1 MSPPGDE
8 VGLPPAPPHKPAPYP
23 SPPKRGKLNDVTT
36 HPHPGTPGHPVNP
49 ALLRR
54 LWPATPRQALRET
67 AWLAITGPLP
77 LLSVVLL
84 LAGTA
89 VGIALTPVLAG
100 FLILTAV
107 LRGARV
113 FTGLHRRLAT
123 KLLGISLPPP
133 PRTDLNPG
141 LWNWLTA
148 RLGDRTAWRSVAYL
162 LVRLPFGLLA
172 MIGAGALGFFGLASF
187 TYPLTW
193 LLETRPGHRLPV
205 FNIGSFS
212 WLGSLGWCLLGIA
225 VLTVWPAVVHLL
237 TGIDR
242 LLLRT
247 LTADP
252 GLRERVRFL
261 EETRATALDEAA
273 EQLRRIERD
282 LHDGAQ
288 AQLVAMAMK
297 LGLAKEELAADSV
310 NLDQIRTLVDTAHSN
325 AKQALIELRD
335 LARGIHP
342 AALDKGLSLAL
353 STLASSAD
361 FSATVAV
368 ELSRRPPPSLE
379 TIVYFAAAELMTNAS
394 KHGAGRC
401 TVLVED
407 REDVLRLTVVDHGP
421 GGAAVIPGGGLSGIA
436 ERLRPADGELTVSS
450 PNGGPTVVTATLP
463 LPR

>member
-1 MSPPGDE
+1 M
-8 VGLPPAPPHKPAPYP
+8 
-23 SPPKRGKLNDVTT
+23 T
-36 HPHPGTPGHPVNP
+36 
-49 ALLRR
+49 LRH
-54 LWPATPRQALRET
+54 LWPATARQTLAEAT
-67 AWLAITGPLP
+67 WLATTGLLP
-77 LLSVVLL
+77 LLSVLIL

-89 VGIALTPVLAG
+89 LGLALTPLLLG
-100 FLILTAV
+100 IGILTTV
-107 LRGARV
+107 LRLAKLFGA
-113 FTGLHRRLAT
+113 LHRRLAA
-123 KLLGISLPPP
+123 KLLDLPLPPP
-133 PRTDLNPG
+133 PKPDLKPG

-148 RLGDRTAWRSVAYL
+148 RLGDRAAWRSVAYL
-162 LVRLPFGLLA
+162 LVRLPAALLA
-172 MIGAGALGFFGLASF
+172 LLGAGALGFYGLASF

-193 LLETRPGHRLPV
+193 LLETRPGHGLPV
-205 FNIGSFS
+205 FNVQSDNWIGS
-212 WLGSLGWCLLGIA
+212 LVWCISGILILA
-225 VLTVWPAVVHLL
+225 AWPAVIHL
-237 TGIDR
+237 IASADR

-247 LTADP
+247 LAADP

-261 EETRATALDEAA
+261 EETRATALDDAA

-297 LGLAKEELAADSV
+297 LGLAKEELATDSV
-310 NLDQIRTLVDTAHSN
+310 DLDQIRTLVDAAHSN
-325 AKQALIELRD
+325 AKQALTELRD

-342 AALDKGLSLAL
+342 AALDKGLGLAL

-361 FSATVAV
+361 FSATVTV

-394 KHGAGRC
+394 KHGTGRC

-407 REDVLRLTVVDHGP
+407 REAVLRLTVLDHGP
-421 GGAAVIPGGGLSGIA
+421 GGAAIIPGGGLAGIA

-450 PNGGPTVVTATLP
+450 PDGGPTVVTATLP

>member
-1 MSPPGDE
+1 M
-8 VGLPPAPPHKPAPYP
+8 VLRNAAAP
-23 SPPKRGKLNDVTT
+23 
-36 HPHPGTPGHPVNP
+36 
-49 ALLRR
+49 LRR
-54 LWPATPRQALRET
+54 LWPATPRQSLSET
-67 AWLAITGPLP
+67 AWLALTGLLP
-77 LLSVVLL
+77 LISVILL
-84 LAGTA
+84 LIGTA
-89 VGIALTPVLAG
+89 LGLALTPVLLG
-100 FLILTAV
+100 VLILTGV
-107 LRGARV
+107 LRGARL
-113 FTGLHRRLAT
+113 FGGAHRRLAGT
-123 KLLGISLPPP
+123 LLSLPLPPP
-133 PRTDLNPG
+133 PRTDLDPG

-162 LVRLPFGLLA
+162 LIRLPFGLVA
-172 MIGAGALGFFGLASF
+172 MIGSGALGFYGLASF
-187 TYPLTW
+187 SYPFTW
-193 LLETRPGHRLPV
+193 TLESRPRHGLPV
-205 FNIGSFS
+205 FNIESDH
-212 WLGSLGWCLLGIA
+212 WLGTLGWCASGA
-225 VLTVWPAVVHLL
+225 VVLALWPAVVHLL
-237 TGIDR
+237 TGVDR

-247 LTADP
+247 LVADP
-252 GLRERVRFL
+252 GLRERIRFL

-297 LGLAKEELAADSV
+297 LGLAKEELAADTV

-325 AKQALIELRD
+325 AKQALVELRD

-353 STLASSAD
+353 STLASSAG
-361 FSATVAV
+361 FTASVAV

-407 REDVLRLTVVDHGP
+407 REDRLRLTVIDHGN
-421 GGAAVIPGGGLSGIA
+421 GGAAIIPGGGLAGIA

-450 PNGGPTVVTATLP
+450 PDGGPTVVTATLP
-463 LPR
+463 LHR

>member
-8 VGLPPAPPHKPAPYP
+8 VGLSPTQQHRPPRYQPPPQP
-23 SPPKRGKLNDVTT
+23 GKLIKVTT
-36 HPHPGTPGHPVNP
+36 TEQSRPGHLTP
-49 ALLRR
+49 AQLRH
-54 LWPATPRQALRET
+54 LWPATPRQTLTEAT
-67 AWLAITGPLP
+67 WIATTGLLP
-77 LLSVVLL
+77 LLSVIIL
-84 LAGTA
+84 LAGTTL
-89 VGIALTPVLAG
+89 GLALTPLFLG
-100 FLILTAV
+100 LLILTTV
-107 LRGARV
+107 LRTAKLLG
-113 FTGLHRRLAT
+113 GLHRRLAA
-123 KLLGISLPPP
+123 KLLNLPLPPA
-133 PRTDLNPG
+133 PRTDLKPG

-148 RLGDRTAWRSVAYL
+148 RLSDRTAWRSVAYL
-162 LVRLPFGLLA
+162 LVRLPTALLA
-172 MIGAGALGFFGLASF
+172 LLGTGALGFYGLASF
-187 TYPLTW
+187 TYPFTW
-193 LLETRPGHRLPV
+193 LLETRPGHGLPV
-205 FNIGSFS
+205 FDIQSDNWIGS
-212 WLGSLGWCLLGIA
+212 LVWCVSGILILA
-225 VLTVWPAVVHLL
+225 VWPAVVHLVA
-237 TGIDR
+237 GVDR
-242 LLLRT
+242 LLLR
-247 LTADP
+247 LLVADP

-297 LGLAKEELAADSV
+297 LGLAKEELATDQV
-310 NLDQIRTLVDTAHSN
+310 NVDQIRTLVDAAHSN
-325 AKQALIELRD
+325 AKQALTELRD

-361 FSATVAV
+361 FSAKVTV

-407 REDVLRLTVVDHGP
+407 REDVLRLTVIDHGP
-421 GGAAVIPGGGLSGIA
+421 GGAAIIPGGGLSGIA

-450 PNGGPTVVTATLP
+450 PSGGPTVVTATLP

>member
-1 MSPPGDE
+1 M
-8 VGLPPAPPHKPAPYP
+8 
-23 SPPKRGKLNDVTT
+23 
-36 HPHPGTPGHPVNP
+36 TP
-49 ALLRR
+49 RT
-54 LWPATPRQALRET
+54 LWPPTPRQALSET
-67 AWLAITGPLP
+67 AWLATTGLLP
-77 LLSVVLL
+77 LLSLVLL
-84 LAGTA
+84 LVGTA
-89 VGIALTPVLAG
+89 LGLALTPVLFG
-100 FLILTAV
+100 IGLLIAV
-107 LRGARV
+107 LRGARLA
-113 FTGLHRRLAT
+113 GSIHRRLAA
-123 KLLGISLPPP
+123 KFLALALPPP
-133 PRTDLNPG
+133 PRTELKPG

-148 RLGDRTAWRSVAYL
+148 RLGDRAAWRSVAYL
-162 LVRLPFGLLA
+162 LLRLPFGLVAFL
-172 MIGAGALGFFGLASF
+172 GAGALGFYGLASF

-193 LLETRPGHRLPV
+193 LLAARRDHGLPV
-205 FNIGSFS
+205 FNIQSPTWIGT
-212 WLGSLGWCLLGIA
+212 LGWCLTG
-225 VLTVWPAVVHLL
+225 VLILTAWPAVVHQ
-237 TGIDR
+237 IANADR
-242 LLLRT
+242 FLLRT
-247 LTADP
+247 LAADP
-252 GLRERVRFL
+252 DLRERVRFL

-297 LGLAKEELAADSV
+297 LGLAKEELATDTV
-310 NLDQIRTLVDTAHSN
+310 NLDQLRTLVDAAHSN
-325 AKQALIELRD
+325 AKQALTELRD

-361 FSATVAV
+361 FSATVTV

-407 REDVLRLTVVDHGP
+407 REDTLRLTVVDHGQ
-421 GGAAVIPGGGLSGIA
+421 GGAAIIPGGGLSGIA

-450 PNGGPTVVTATLP
+450 PAGGPTVVTATLP